1 MIGGASGEFRNTGSA
16 AASSAWACL
25 VLFVLVF
32 AGVLIGAVS
41 LILIGACFS
50 AKPQSLAGPATPF
63 GTILAV
69 RWPNKGWSRPVL
81 PDHGELA
88 ASEQAQLEA
97 ARARRGWRPISR
109 ALTSQFNTSTHRRR
123 SFQLPPRSAASGF
136 QRCFHSAAWL
146 PARSSFRLKA
156 RLLRRFHRA
165 GQQPTPRGAAS
176 GAKQPPPRGARLN
189 GAQRFRKHPTRGA
202 PLPTSPHP
210 TRRSTRSQA
219 ARTSPHQ
226 PAPAPLVRP
235 HRSRLRHGDSDP
247 GRGRPR
253 CATETS
259 TARA

>member
-81 PDHGELA
+81 PRAGEK
-88 ASEQAQLEA
+88 
-97 ARARRGWRPISR
+97 
-109 ALTSQFNTSTHRRR
+109 STHSRR
-123 SFQLPPRSAASGF
+123 SFQLPPRAAASGF
-136 QRCFHSAAWL
+136 RRCFHSAAWL

-176 GAKQPPPRGARLN
+176 GAQLPPPRGARLN
-189 GAQRFRKHPTRGA
+189 GAQLLSSSKGSDA
-202 PLPTSPHP
+202 
-210 TRRSTRSQA
+210 RRTTA
-219 ARTSPHQ
+219 HQ
-226 PAPAPLVRP
+226 PA
-235 HRSRLRHGDSDP
+235 SY
-247 GRGRPR
+247 
-253 CATETS
+253 S
-259 TARA
+259 T